1 MPWARLDDR
10 GNDADS
16 KLLALTDAAHRM
28 FTCGLIYVSKALT
41 DGFIPEHVID
51 TFGVRAK
58 NKRAVA
64 EELCTPLVP
73 GKQPL
78 WHKVDGGYQV
88 HDYLDW
94 NDNKETVVAKRQRSA
109 DRVTRFRQRLGDAP
123 CNALHNAVTSRVTP
137 PPNIESVTRCV
148 RTDPRTTY
156 LASLGTRTAAAPR
169 PTPVENLGQVFRVV
183 SALVRATLAEGQDWS
198 YPTGEADLMDE
209 LKSRCA
215 KARLP
220 YDTELVRKA
229 LDSER
234 VKAQRQ
240 EAAS

>member
-1 MPWARLDDR
+1 MAWARLDDR
-10 GNDADS
+10 LNDADS
-16 KLLALTDAAHRM
+16 KLLAVSDAAHRM
-28 FTCGLIYVSKALT
+28 YTCGLVYVQKALT
-41 DGFIPEHVID
+41 DGFIPEHVIE

-58 NKRAVA
+58 HKRAIA

-73 GKQPL
+73 GKQSL
-78 WHKVDGGYQV
+78 WHKVPGGYQV

-94 NDNKETVVAKRQRSA
+94 NDNKETIVEKRQRLAS
-109 DRVTRFRQRLGDAP
+109 RVSQFRKRHGNAL
-123 CNALHNAVTSRVTP
+123 CNALQGGVTQRVTP
-137 PPNIESVTRCV
+137 PPISAPVTRSV

-169 PTPVENLGQVFRVV
+169 PAPVDNPGQAFRVV
-183 SALVRATLAEGQDWS
+183 SALVRATLAEGADWA

-209 LKSRCA
+209 LKTRCA

-234 VKAQRQ
+234 AKAQRQ

>member
-1 MPWARLDDR
+1 MAWARLDDR
-10 GNDADS
+10 LNDADS
-16 KLLALTDAAHRM
+16 KLLALSDAAHRM
-28 FTCGLIYVSKALT
+28 YTCGLIYVQKALT
-41 DGFIPEHVID
+41 DGFIPEHVTH
-51 TFGVRAK
+51 TFGVRAR
-58 NKRAVA
+58 NKRAIA
-64 EELCTPLVP
+64 EELCTPLIP

-78 WHKVDGGYQV
+78 WHQVPGGYQV

-109 DRVTRFRQRLGDAP
+109 DRVSKFRKRDG
-123 CNALHNAVTSRVTP
+123 NALRNALPGGVTSRVTP
-137 PPNIESVTRCV
+137 PRISTPVTRSV
-148 RTDPRTTY
+148 PTDPRTTY

-169 PTPVENLGQVFRVV
+169 PAPVDNPGHAFRVV

-209 LKSRCA
+209 LKTRCA